1 MLFHL
6 AGFTVMTTELG
17 GAVGAGVVVGWGVA
31 AVVVKFEAVGWVCCV
46 VAAVEA
52 VVAVVATVVA
62 FDAVVAEV
70 EAVVA
75 FEAVVAVV
83 AAVVAVDAVVAVV
96 AAVVADDAVVAAVAA
111 VVADDA
117 VVAAVEAVIAVE
129 AVVAAEDAVI
139 AVDAVVSG
147 AVVAVDAFV
156 LLGWL
161 ELGCVDDS
169 KLGIGGKL
177 PMLLLSA
184 SAKSATANRIGEPA
198 HSAAA
203 ARANSPH
210 AKNKGRMVTH
220 NNELS

>member
-83 AAVVAVDAVVAVV
+83 AAVVAVDAVVAV
-96 AAVVADDAVVAAVAA
+96 VAA